1 MGTVIKKLIPEKTKE
16 ENPKPIPIVV
26 EKPLPMP
33 TPDKPVLLDS
43 PEIGP
48 IEQVS
53 ATDGPSTTEV
63 EMSSGMDG
71 ITDSLNKKK
80 KGRKKTILTGSQG
93 LTDDANTVAPTL
105 IG

>member
-1 MGTVIKKLIPEKTKE
+1 MGTLIKKLIPEKTKE

-33 TPDKPVLLDS
+33 TPDQPVLLDS
-43 PEIGP
+43 PT

>member
-1 MGTVIKKLIPEKTKE
+1 MGTVIKKLIPKTIE
-16 ENPKPIPIVV
+16 EEYPKPIVV

-43 PEIGP
+43 PAIEP

-71 ITDSLNKKK
+71 ITESLKRKK
-80 KGRKKTILTGSQG
+80 KGRSKTILTGSQG
-93 LTDDANTVAPTL
+93 LSDDANTVAPTL
-105 IG
+105 LG